1 MTYNIVQAII
11 LLHINRDIDRLQK
24 EKNNFENQIIKYY

>member
-1 MTYNIVQAII
+1 MAYNIVQAII

-24 EKNNFENQIIKYY
+24 EKIIFKIK

>member
-11 LLHINRDIDRLQK
+11 LLHINIDIDRLQK
-24 EKNNFENQIIKYY
+24 EKNNFLNQIKYY